1 MKPTIAHFIHFDLKS
16 NISIFYV
23 VLLVRE
29 DKSLQSTKLYILIF
43 VFLHSQPYLADLT
56 MSELHTVLTS
66 GFSTIAGTVMAAY
79 ISFGVSPGTV
89 YR

>member
-1 MKPTIAHFIHFDLKS
+1 
-16 NISIFYV
+16 
-23 VLLVRE
+23 
-29 DKSLQSTKLYILIF
+29 
-43 VFLHSQPYLADLT
+43 

-89 YR
+89 YRGDSKTSATPILGTAK

>member
-1 MKPTIAHFIHFDLKS
+1 
-16 NISIFYV
+16 
-23 VLLVRE
+23 
-29 DKSLQSTKLYILIF
+29 
-43 VFLHSQPYLADLT
+43 

-89 YR
+89 YTWDSKTSATPIFGTAK

>member
-1 MKPTIAHFIHFDLKS
+1 
-16 NISIFYV
+16 
-23 VLLVRE
+23 
-29 DKSLQSTKLYILIF
+29 
-43 VFLHSQPYLADLT
+43 

-89 YR
+89 YTWDSKTSATPTLGTAKWIPDRCIFFSKFPIPDNVDLYVLQNLQVW